1 MNVACYRENIVRLLT
16 GLLLVSAL
24 AAQDKPSL
32 GIVHGTLS
40 ERKGSDLRVKT
51 QEDGTVVFRVNLE
64 SAIERDR
71 MPVPLDQLFSG
82 ASLEIFWEG
91 QIEGVRYARLVK
103 LLGRQ
108 LMTSKMLFPYG
119 SPGDSIVPR
128 GTLVLTGIVLRLAA
142 DRMVLRTRADGERSL
157 MLRYDTRYKEEGRR
171 VEASALAPSTRVFIR
186 AGKNLD
192 GQLEAYEVVW
202 GQILAPERQ

>member
-1 MNVACYRENIVRLLT
+1 M
-16 GLLLVSAL
+16 
-24 AAQDKPSL
+24 

-40 ERKGSDLRVKT
+40 ERNGSDLRVKT
-51 QEDGTVVFRVNLE
+51 QEDGTMVFRVNLE

-82 ASLEIFWEG
+82 ANLEIFWEG

-108 LMTSKMLFPYG
+108 LLTSRMLFPYG
-119 SPGDSIVPR
+119 SLGDSIVPR
-128 GTLVLTGIVLRLAA
+128 GTLVFTGIVLRLAA
-142 DRMVLRTRADGERSL
+142 DRMVLRTRSDGERSL
-157 MLRYDTRYKEEGRR
+157 VLRRDTRYKEEGRR
-171 VEASALAPSTRVFIR
+171 VEASALAPATRVFIR
-186 AGKNLD
+186 AGKSLD

-202 GQILAPERQ
+202 GQILEPERQ